1 MHLTLG
7 GDTLRRITKA
17 ALGGLAGCALVLGG
31 TQVASGALS
40 DNPQELHER
49 LVTTVLTSDCEPFDS
64 AKAKIT
70 IDEGTDD
77 SHHFQHPRD
86 RN

>member
-1 MHLTLG
+1 M
-7 GDTLRRITKA
+7 RRITKA

-31 TQVASGALS
+31 TGVASGALLDLLKVHRDS
-40 DNPQELHER
+40 NDVNAAA
-49 LVTTVLTSDCEPFDS
+49 VAMDS

-70 IDEGTDD
+70 IDKGTD
-77 SHHFQHPRD
+77 SEGRKTNFHHPRD